1 MATNESFAICGLPG
15 FIGIARNDTVA
26 YINDILLAVVNGP
39 SAMFAFLSNL
49 AIIVAVVKNP
59 SLQKPSNILMCSL
72 AFTDCLTGI
81 TAQPIFVAW
90 RFFLQRAQRSCSHQ
104 RLMFDV
110 YYTFNVLIVGLS
122 FNNIVIISFDRHYAL
137 SRTLA
142 YRANVTKKGTLRV
155 VILASIVWLLYA
167 IFARFILPV
176 HFFEYIA
183 YLIAAFWFIVIPI
196 ANHIRMLLAI
206 RRHNSEIG
214 DAVAAHQMSTLFRR
228 EKKVA
233 LNMWIV
239 AIFLLASLTPI
250 LSMKIFE
257 VHYPRVHAIAFPWSL
272 TVPSMTSCINPV
284 IYLRRNVELR
294 NAVKSMMNI

>member
-49 AIIVAVVKNP
+49 AIIVTVLKNP
-59 SLQKPSNILMCSL
+59 SLQKPSNILLCSL

-81 TAQPIFVAW
+81 TAQPMFIAW
-90 RFFLQRAQRSCSHQ
+90 RFFLQRAQQSCSHQ

-110 YYTFNVLIVGLS
+110 YYTFNVLTVGLS

-137 SRTLA
+137 SKTLA

-167 IFARFILPV
+167 IFARFILPS
-176 HFFEYIA
+176 FFRYIA
-183 YLIAAFWFIVIPI
+183 HLISAFWFIVIPI
-196 ANHIRMLLAI
+196 VNHIRILFAI
-206 RRHNSEIG
+206 RRHNRQMG
-214 DAVAAHQMSTLFRR
+214 DAVAAHQMSALFRR

-233 LNMWIV
+233 LNMWIL
-239 AIFLLASLTPI
+239 AIFLLASLMPA

-257 VHYPRVHAIAFPWSL
+257 VHYPRVHAIALPWSI
-272 TVPSMTSCINPV
+272 TVPFMTSCINPV
-284 IYLRRNVELR
+284 LYLRRNPDLR
-294 NAVKSMMNI
+294 NAVKSLMNI